1 MFNINIY
8 FTRMKKNFLKSSL
21 LVAFA
26 AVALSTGFV
35 SCDDDDDE
43 STLNPA
49 EQQVMQTKSHDTAL
63 LLCTFGSTYNES
75 LAVYDDI
82 IKDFKSEFPDV
93 DIYMSFTSRTCI
105 NRVQASTG
113 IERYELDQ
121 WLKAIGN
128 AGYKRLAVQSLH
140 VIPGEEYLSLM
151 NTDIKKSFMI
161 QWFPKIDVLKGANLL
176 STAEDTEAVAS
187 ILFKHYAKQLQDKN
201 SIVLLMGHGNPDEN
215 YSANGKYV
223 DVQNA
228 LQAKAVN
235 KNIFVGTV
243 DYGDMLFW
251 PKEEEE
257 NPADRIMD
265 ANEVRKDYPSCIYS
279 QIMQYC
285 EDNNLKPS
293 DVKVYLTPFMSIAGD
308 HAHND
313 LWGLEALAEGT
324 NVAGVDLSSNEFSW
338 RERLSKIGFQVQTEF
353 ESHPLS
359 QVGADHGIVSG
370 CGIRALGSYPEIRQ
384 IWVKHLRE
392 QWNQDAWENGK
403 DYQ

>member
-1 MFNINIY
+1 
-8 FTRMKKNFLKSSL
+8 MKMNFIKSSMMATL
-21 LVAFA
+21 MVAA
-26 AVALSTGFV
+26 MCTGFA
-35 SCDDDDDE
+35 SCSDGDDEE

-49 EQQVMQTKSHDTAL
+49 EQQVAQNKQHDTAL

-75 LAVYDDI
+75 LSVYDDI
-82 IKDFKSEFPDV
+82 IDDFKAAFPDV

-121 WLKAIGN
+121 WLKAIGD
-128 AGYKRLAVQSLH
+128 AGYTRVAVQSLH

-151 NTDIKKSFMI
+151 NTDIKKYFMI
-161 QWFPKIDVLKGANLL
+161 QWYPNIDVLRGANLL
-176 STAEDTEAVAS
+176 ADDEDTEAVADV
-187 ILFKHYAKQLQDKN
+187 LYGHYASQLADKN
-201 SIVLLMGHGNPDEN
+201 NIILLMGHGNPDEN
-215 YSANGKYV
+215 YNANSKYAE
-223 DVQNA
+223 VQEA
-228 LQAKAVN
+228 LQEKAVN

-251 PKEEEE
+251 PKEVEE
-257 NPADRIMD
+257 NRADRIMD
-265 ANEVRKDYPSCIYS
+265 ASVVRSQYPNCIYS

-285 EDNNLKPS
+285 DDNGLNPE
-293 DVKVYLTPFMSIAGD
+293 DVKVYISPFMSIAGD

-313 LWGLEALAEGT
+313 LWGLEALTEGAGIDDVELST
-324 NVAGVDLSSNEFSW
+324 NEYSW
-338 RERLSKIGFQVQTEF
+338 RERLEKIGFQVQEDF
-353 ESHPLS
+353 ESHPVA
-359 QVGADHGIVSG
+359 QAGADHGIAEG

-392 QWNQDAWENGK
+392 QWDADAWENGQ